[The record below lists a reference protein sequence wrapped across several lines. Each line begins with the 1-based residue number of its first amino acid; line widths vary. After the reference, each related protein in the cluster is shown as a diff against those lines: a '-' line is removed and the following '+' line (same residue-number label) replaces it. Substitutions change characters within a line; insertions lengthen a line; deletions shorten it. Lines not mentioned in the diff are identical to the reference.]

1 MLIRNQESHL
11 LIVGLDSMETRMCL
25 VSVTISVGELKKKK
39 KISRVDFLT
48 ATRDETQAVGYPG
61 YRSW

>member
-25 VSVTISVGELKKKK
+25 VSVTISVGEVKKKK
-39 KISRVDFLT
+39 KN
-48 ATRDETQAVGYPG
+48 
-61 YRSW
+61 

>member
-39 KISRVDFLT
+39 ISRVDFLT